1 MSAVAPAHDPAAA
14 AQKIA
19 QLEEELRKLRKIN
32 ASLIDRVERSSDMSH
47 SAFSMF
53 ERAITLE
60 QLVRDRT
67 RALEEALAQLASVN
81 AKLGQ
86 AHAIAEAAETR
97 LRDAI
102 ESINEGFALFDADD
116 RLVLYNEAYLGFWPD
131 LAEVAPQQPTFHQ
144 IISMLAEQRCPAGA
158 LSAPDRWVS
167 DRLARHAVA
176 EGGHV
181 QALSDGRWIQINELR
196 TSEGGIV
203 GIYTDITEAKA
214 EDARARARD
223 LAEQNL
229 ALQALLDNLVEGVC
243 MFDAGRRLTAWNGA
257 LQRLLGLSGDAS
269 AALNHHDDLV
279 RFCRDT
285 LAMDGVEV
293 LDWRSAGQD
302 MVRNR
307 LCQVGDRIWDVRT
320 TNTALGG
327 MVVGFLDVTEP
338 TTARQILQDTAETLE
353 RRVAERTTELMALN
367 RRLASEV
374 AERRAIEGQLMEA
387 KTAAEMANRSK
398 TSFLAAASHDLLQP
412 LNAARLFIAA
422 LTERRLALPTRAL
435 VNQAS
440 TSLNSVE
447 DLLETIFEISRLD
460 AGAITP
466 NLTDVNLAAL
476 LATLQTEFAPM
487 ARSAGLDFVVT
498 AQPVWVRSDARL
510 LRRILQNLVSNAI
523 RYTGRG
529 EVRVTVDRP
538 ADGQVR
544 ISVADT
550 GPGIPRDQQERIF
563 EEFRRL
569 DTSNR
574 IPGKGLGLA
583 IVRRATAML
592 QHPLELTS
600 DAGAGACFAL
610 TVPEGESQADAAPAQ
625 AKPARDR
632 SIQGRRILV
641 IDNETQIQL
650 GMETLLTGWGCQVM
664 IAGSGAAALDRLG
677 KDLAEGECPD
687 AIIAD
692 FHLDHAETGDQAVHE
707 IRTWLGH
714 DVPAVV
720 ISADRSDALKQR
732 LGDQKLP
739 LLGKPVKPAQLR
751 ALLQTMMH

>member
-1 MSAVAPAHDPAAA
+1 MSTLPAPRP
-14 AQKIA
+14 
-19 QLEEELRKLRKIN
+19 EEEEAATIARLEDEVRKLRKIN
-32 ASLIDRVERSSDMSH
+32 AALIDRVERSTDLSH

-67 RALEEALAQLASVN
+67 RALEDALGQLASAN
-81 AKLGQ
+81 AKLAQ
-86 AHAIAEAAETR
+86 ARAEAEAAETR

-102 ESINEGFALFDADD
+102 ESINEGFALFDAED

-131 LAEVAPQQPTFHQ
+131 LVDVAQQRPTFHE
-144 IISMLAEQRCPAGA
+144 IITMLAEQRCPAGA
-158 LSAPDRWVS
+158 LSSPDRWVS

-243 MFDAGRRLTAWNGA
+243 MFDADRRLTAWNGA

-269 AALNHHDDLV
+269 GALSQHADLV
-279 RFCRDT
+279 RFCRES
-285 LAMDGVEV
+285 LAMDGAEV
-293 LDWRSAGQD
+293 LDWRTEGEAP
-302 MVRNR
+302 VRNR
-307 LCQVGDRIWDVRT
+307 LCQVGERIWDVRT
-320 TNTALGG
+320 TVTALGG

-338 TTARQILQDTAETLE
+338 ATARQILQDTAETLE

-367 RRLASEV
+367 QRLASEV
-374 AERRAIEGQLMEA
+374 AERRAIEAQLLEA
-387 KTAAEMANRSK
+387 KTAAELANRSK
-398 TSFLAAASHDLLQP
+398 TSFIAAASHDLLQP

-466 NLTDVNLAAL
+466 VLGNVNLAAL

-487 ARSAGLDFVVT
+487 ARSAGLAFVVE
-498 AQPVWVRSDARL
+498 PVAAWVRSDARL

-523 RYTGRG
+523 RYTARG
-529 EVRVTVDRP
+529 EVRITVDQP
-538 ADGQVR
+538 APGQVR
-544 ISVADT
+544 VSVADT
-550 GPGIPRDQQERIF
+550 GPGIPHDQQERIF

-592 QHPLELTS
+592 QHPLALNSE
-600 DAGAGACFAL
+600 AGAGACFAVTL
-610 TVPEGESQADAAPAQ
+610 PEGECQADAVPAH

-632 SIQGRRILV
+632 TIQGRRILV
-641 IDNETQIQL
+641 IDNEAQIQL
-650 GMETLLTGWGCQVM
+650 GMETLLSGWGCQVTA
-664 IAGSGAAALDRLG
+664 AGSGAAALDRLG
-677 KDLAEGECPD
+677 PVDQGALPD
-687 AIIAD
+687 VIIAD
-692 FHLDHAETGDQAVHE
+692 FHLDHAETGDQAVHD
-707 IRTWLGH
+707 IRTALGR
-714 DVPAVV
+714 DLPAII
-720 ISADRSDALKQR
+720 ISADRSEELKTR
-732 LGDQKLP
+732 LAGQKLP

-751 ALLQTMMH
+751 ALLQTMMN

>member
-1 MSAVAPAHDPAAA
+1 MSTAPPDLSQAPE
-14 AQKIA
+14 QRIA

-32 ASLIDRVERSSDMSH
+32 ATLIDRVERSSDLSH

-67 RALEEALAQLASVN
+67 RALEQAMGELATVN
-81 AKLGQ
+81 AKLAQ
-86 AHAIAEAAETR
+86 AHATAEAAQIR

-102 ESINEGFALFDADD
+102 ESINEGFALFDAED
-116 RLVLYNEAYLGFWPD
+116 RLVLYNEAYTGFWP
-131 LAEVAPQQPTFHQ
+131 EVAELLPENPTFHE
-144 IISMLAEQRCPAGA
+144 IISLVAQQRRPAGA

-176 EGGHV
+176 SGGHV

-214 EDARARARD
+214 EYARARARD

-243 MFDAGRRLTAWNGA
+243 MFDADRRLTAWNGA
-257 LQRLLGLSGDAS
+257 LQRLLGLAGDAS
-269 AALNHHDDLV
+269 TALGQHADLV
-279 RFCRDT
+279 RFCT
-285 LAMDGVEV
+285 QNLAMDGADV
-293 LDWRSAGQD
+293 LAWRTEAEGT
-302 MVRNR
+302 VRNR
-307 LCQVGDRIWDVRT
+307 LTQVGERIWEVRT
-320 TNTALGG
+320 TATALGG

-338 TTARQILQDTAETLE
+338 TTARQMLQDTAETLE
-353 RRVAERTTELMALN
+353 RRVAERTTELTALN

-374 AERRAIEGQLMEA
+374 TERRAIEAQLLEA

-447 DLLETIFEISRLD
+447 DLLETLFEISRLD

-476 LATLQTEFAPM
+476 LATLQTEFAPS
-487 ARSAGLDFVVT
+487 ARAAGLTFTV
-498 AQPVWVRSDARL
+498 AAEPVWVRSDARL

-523 RYTGRG
+523 RYTASGQ
-529 EVRVTVDRP
+529 VRVSTDCP
-538 ADGQVR
+538 APGQVR

-550 GPGIPRDQQERIF
+550 GPGIPHDQQERIF

-569 DTSNR
+569 DHSHR

-600 DAGAGACFAL
+600 DAGAGACFAV
-610 TVPEGESQADAAPAQ
+610 TVPLGESQADTAPAP
-625 AKPARDR
+625 AKPTRDR
-632 SIQGRRILV
+632 AIQGRRILV

-650 GMETLLTGWGCQVM
+650 GMETLLSGWGCQVLV
-664 IAGSGAAALDRLG
+664 AGSGPAAIDRLG
-677 KDLAEGECPD
+677 TETPD
-687 AIIAD
+687 VIIAD
-692 FHLDHAETGDQAVHE
+692 FHLDHAETGDQAVHDV
-707 IRTWLGH
+707 RSHLGRS
-714 DVPAVV
+714 VPAII
-720 ISADRSDALKQR
+720 ISADRSEELKER
-732 LGDQKLP
+732 LSGQKLP